1 MYQNQFDALLQKPL
15 PFKSFML
22 YGEGEYF
29 LDKYAKLIQEKINP
43 DTTLK
48 LYDEDYD
55 FTQAKAL
62 LSQGSLFG
70 QSNLF
75 IYKGVKSLPKDDV
88 KSLLSIAQKNENS
101 YFIFL
106 LQSEKKSPLSAL
118 FNEKIAA
125 VEVRFF
131 QPGLPQATAELQ
143 QAAKALN
150 VQIDRYGLEHL
161 YLLLNGDLSLCR
173 NELQKLSILQT
184 PVTTKDIDNLV
195 YSTNSIKVESLFY
208 DLMDKKPVIEHL
220 TQLLQSGEDSFK
232 LLRQIQY
239 FFQQLF
245 MFRSFIALKGHVDS
259 KEILG
264 YKLPKN
270 IEEKKAS
277 YAQKLKILQYK
288 ELFQKLI
295 DAELELKKAD
305 SMQKEP
311 VLIATILSLQS
322 FMH

>member
-1 MYQNQFDALLQKPL
+1 MF
-15 PFKSFML
+15 

-29 LDKYAKLIQEKINP
+29 LDKYLKLVQEKINP

-75 IYKGVKSLPKDDV
+75 IYKGVKTLPKEDV

-101 YFIFL
+101 YFIL
-106 LQSEKKSPLSAL
+106 LFQSEKKSPLSAL
-118 FNEKIAA
+118 FNEKSAA

-131 QPGLPQATAELQ
+131 QPSLPQATAELQ
-143 QAAKALN
+143 QAAKELN
-150 VQIDRYGLEHL
+150 VQIDRYALEHL
-161 YLLLNGDLSLCR
+161 YLVLNTDLSLCR

-184 PVTTKDIDNLV
+184 PITTKDIDNLV

-245 MFRSFIALKGHVDS
+245 MFRSYIALKGHVDS

-288 ELFQKLI
+288 ELFLKLL

-311 VLIATILSLQS
+311 VLIATILSLQN